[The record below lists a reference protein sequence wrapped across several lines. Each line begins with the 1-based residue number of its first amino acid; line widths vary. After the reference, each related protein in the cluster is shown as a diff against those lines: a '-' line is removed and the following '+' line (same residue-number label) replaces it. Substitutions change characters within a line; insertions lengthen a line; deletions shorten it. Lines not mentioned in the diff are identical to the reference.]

1 MKKESVDQFV
11 MANAGKFPEFT
22 QMQLRQ
28 TLEKM
33 SDDKEGILL
42 ATSWK
47 DPLTTFL
54 LAFFLGGLGVDRFY
68 LGDTGLGVL
77 KLLTCGG
84 AGIWALIDLFTAH
97 NRARN
102 VNLNMLNMI

>member
-11 MANAGKFPEFT
+11 MANAGKFPDFA

-28 TLEKM
+28 TLERIN
-33 SDDKEGILL
+33 DEKESILL
-42 ATSWK
+42 ATGWK
-47 DPLTTFL
+47 DPMTTFL
-54 LAFFLGGLGVDRFY
+54 LAFFLGTLGVDRFY

-84 AGIWALIDLFTAH
+84 AGLWAIIDLFTAH
-97 NRARN
+97 SRARN

>member
-11 MANAGKFPEFT
+11 MVNAGKFPEFA

-42 ATSWK
+42 STSWK
-47 DPLTTFL
+47 DPLTSFL

-84 AGIWALIDLFTAH
+84 AGLWAFIDLFTAH
-97 NRARN
+97 SRARKT
-102 VNLNMLNMI
+102 NLNRLNTL

>member
-1 MKKESVDQFV
+1 MEKEKIDQFV
-11 MANAGKFPEFT
+11 IANSGKFPDFA
-22 QMQLRQ
+22 QMQVRQ
-28 TLEKM
+28 TLERM

-42 ATSWK
+42 STSWK
-47 DPLTTFL
+47 DPLTSFL

-84 AGIWALIDLFTAH
+84 AGLWFFIDLFTAH
-97 NRARN
+97 SRARKT
-102 VNLNMLNMI
+102 NLNKLNSI

>member
-11 MANAGKFPEFT
+11 MVNAGKFPEFT

-42 ATSWK
+42 STSWK

-97 NRARN
+97 NCARN
-102 VNLNMLNMI
+102 VNWNMLNMI